1 MSEIRTDRT
10 LRFEWLEGDLDG
22 RTRSLWEECFPEDSV
37 SFLEYYYS
45 VKTKDNELAVLWD
58 SSRRPAVMIHLNPY
72 TLMIGG
78 GKFRGHY
85 MVAVATSKSYRRRGL
100 MTKLAREAMSVMKE
114 RGEIVTFLEPAS
126 EAYYTSLGFRRISG
140 VSEWRMGPEEQ
151 EEARNILTAGDLETT
166 AVMKSETLSTKKVRE
181 LAAEVNAYLRDNY
194 ELYARRD
201 LEYYETLRA
210 ELLSEG
216 GDFYILEKDERIVGC
231 FGYWISEEELE
242 VREPIAAPGFERELL
257 KAILD
262 KTVVFNRNLRITG
275 FEPLSEEGLPDT
287 GERSRKPKMMFRTL
301 DLEHFLDSVSMP
313 SFEGQILRVRDE
325 AFPENNGMYRFSRE
339 EEGVF
344 AARYTGVKP
353 PDITMSIEDFTELI
367 GTKARIYMT
376 EVV

>member
-1 MSEIRTDRT
+1 
-10 LRFEWLEGDLDG
+10 
-22 RTRSLWEECFPEDSV
+22 
-37 SFLEYYYS
+37 
-45 VKTKDNELAVLWD
+45 
-58 SSRRPAVMIHLNPY
+58 
-72 TLMIGG
+72 
-78 GKFRGHY
+78 